1 MRQLSV
7 ITLVTLVMAAQAFG
21 AAGVATD
28 PPDIRLPIGQSLPA
42 AFDLSDYNTA
52 GAGGPTD
59 IAGSAAVGVRTEDF
73 TVDGQTVSSTVK
85 VSSALVQN
93 GPAIDQV
100 GSPGGNPFINVLRPG
115 VAKQSV
121 QALVGLPGGGGGV
134 SPNGGTP
141 GGATGPA
148 WSVTFGTAAASY
160 DGGLRVRT
168 STLLGGAPAGLT
180 ASIGAD
186 GSYTLTATDAFEGPV
201 LVTFIS
207 GAGSDMDGATV
218 LAAKELS
225 VGANYADNDA
235 TRVVQAPADDKV
247 QQLYSPVTVG
257 TGEVTVSIDCT
268 PAAAGVQVALAALDS
283 GYSDL
288 AYVNP
293 TGSVQAGQ
301 TIKMSVTFAPPS
313 GVVIPLIQAFGGSAT
328 FSNLKVFKAP
338 AVTDL
343 AIGAN
348 EVPLTTGLF
357 STTGP
362 AIDGNFNSV
371 TGVGALS
378 AGQANATNDPPP
390 STDVSLSTENNF
402 GASGQSVALGE
413 AGDAFDNIALVCA
426 PSVPGTLSAR
436 IWAKGSP
443 TTMNF
448 VMMVLDSGTFTP
460 MTAIGLQK
468 GGAMANWTPLAMTGQ
483 VLGGDLVWVVI
494 QAVGGGNG
502 GVLVDDMK
510 VMQVMDLDEYFD
522 ATLYGLE

>member
-7 ITLVTLVMAAQAFG
+7 ITLVTLVVAAQAFG

-28 PPDIRLPIGQSLPA
+28 PPDIRLPVGQALPG
-42 AFDLSDYNTA
+42 AFDLSDYNSA
-52 GAGGPTD
+52 GAGGPAD
-59 IAGSAAVGVRTEDF
+59 IAGSAAVGVRTEQF
-73 TVDGQTVSSTVK
+73 TVDGMTVSSTVK

-100 GSPGGNPFINVLRPG
+100 GAAGGNPFINVLRPG
-115 VAKQSV
+115 VAKSSV
-121 QALVGLPGGGGGV
+121 QALAGLPGGGGG
-134 SPNGGTP
+134 GTP
-141 GGATGPA
+141 GGVTGPA
-148 WSVTFGTAAASY
+148 WSVTMGTVAVSY
-160 DGGLRVRT
+160 NDGLRIRT
-168 STLLGGAPAGLT
+168 SSLLGSVPGLT
-180 ASIGAD
+180 ASIGPD
-186 GSYTLTATDAFEGPV
+186 GSYTLTATDALDGPV

-225 VGANYADNDA
+225 VGQNYAGNDEVK
-235 TRVVQAPADDKV
+235 VVAAPALDKIQAV
-247 QQLYSPVTVG
+247 YSPVTVG
-257 TGEVTVSIDCT
+257 AGEVTVAIDCT
-268 PAAAGVQVALAALDS
+268 PAANGVEVALAAVDS
-283 GYSDL
+283 AGGGL
-288 AYVNP
+288 AYVNL
-293 TGSVQAGQ
+293 TGAAKGGQ
-301 TIKMSVTFAPPS
+301 TARMSVTFSAPS
-313 GVVIPLIQAFGGSAT
+313 GAIIPLVQAYNGSAT

-348 EVPLTTGLF
+348 ELPLTSGLF

-362 AIDGNFNSV
+362 AVDGNFNSV
-371 TGVGALS
+371 AVADLS
-378 AGQANATNDPPP
+378 AGQPNAADGA
-390 STDVSLSTENNF
+390 SSDVSLSTENNF

-413 AGDAFDNIALVCA
+413 TGSGFDNITLVCA

-443 TTMNF
+443 STMNF
-448 VMMVLDSGTFTP
+448 VMMVLSSAFSP
-460 MTAIGLQK
+460 MTAIGMDSTA
-468 GGAMANWTPLAMTGQ
+468 AMANWTPLSMTGQ
-483 VLGGDLVWVVI
+483 VLEGDMVWVVI

-522 ATLYGLE
+522 ATLYGL